1 MTEPGRKTALAASAQ
16 ALLRKI
22 QGLPEGSEDTAGEE
36 ERASDEAD
44 EEEGDSGEDVA
55 SSPEEVEYSDNTS
68 FEASDASDV
77 DDDAPVSAQ
86 VCSDCGEERE
96 RGRVDETDGVWYCEE
111 CWACYDIASKGEAHE
126 NDEKGDASS
135 QHTSDDASSQYSSE
149 GQGAGT
155 SGSPR
160 SFEGEVEATD
170 GPCAGSVQIP
180 ARTSACCS
188 ACGISEVGGH
198 VSAAGLHF
206 CDWCWAEE
214 CGSAVAT
221 PGLISSGHS
230 VCGLPIEEFR
240 DEIISSIRK
249 NTVTSIQGE
258 TGCGKSSMVPLFIL
272 EDCEAAR
279 KRVNIFVTQVL
290 RDQCVCARADA
301 GALVEPSVPLALR

>member
-1 MTEPGRKTALAASAQ
+1 MKKECLFHAPRMTGKVRKTALEASAQ
-16 ALLRKI
+16 ALLRKL
-22 QGLPEGSEDTAGEE
+22 QGLPEGSEDEAGEE

-44 EEEGDSGEDVA
+44 EEEGDSGEDVP
-55 SSPEEVEYSDNTS
+55 SSPEEVEYSDDTS

-77 DDDAPVSAQ
+77 DDDALVSVQ

-111 CWACYDIASKGEAHE
+111 CWACYDIASEGEAHE
-126 NDEKGDASS
+126 NDEKGEASS

-149 GQGAGT
+149 EQGAVT

-180 ARTSACCS
+180 ARKSACCS

-214 CGSAVAT
+214 ECGSAVAT
-221 PGLISSGHS
+221 PGLISRGPS

-240 DEIISSIRK
+240 DEIIGSIRK

-272 EDCEAAR
+272 EDRQAAR
-279 KRVNIFVTQVL
+279 KRVNIFVTQVPSVVGV
-290 RDQCVCARADA
+290 CVC
-301 GALVEPSVPLALR
+301 VC

>member
-1 MTEPGRKTALAASAQ
+1 MTEQPPRKTALAASAK
-16 ALLRKI
+16 ALLRKL
-22 QGLPEGSEDTAGEE
+22 QGLPEGSEDEAGEE

-44 EEEGDSGEDVA
+44 EEEGDSGEDAA
-55 SSPEEVEYSDNTS
+55 SSPEEVEYSDETS
-68 FEASDASDV
+68 FEASDASDG
-77 DDDAPVSAQ
+77 DDDAPVSVQ

-96 RGRVDETDGVWYCEE
+96 RGRVDETDGVWYCEQ
-111 CWACYDIASKGEAHE
+111 CWAYYAQREE

-258 TGCGKSSMVPLFIL
+258 TGCGKSSMVPLFIF
-272 EDCEAAR
+272 EDCQAAR
-279 KRVNIFVTQVL
+279 KRVNIFVTQVPSVVSV
-290 RDQCVCARADA
+290 CVCVCV
-301 GALVEPSVPLALR
+301 LVLVPLLTPVSLLP

>member
-1 MTEPGRKTALAASAQ
+1 MTEQPPRKTALAASAK
-16 ALLRKI
+16 ALLRKL
-22 QGLPEGSEDTAGEE
+22 QGLPEGSEDEAGEE

-44 EEEGDSGEDVA
+44 EEEGDSGEDAA
-55 SSPEEVEYSDNTS
+55 SSPEEVEYSEETS
-68 FEASDASDV
+68 FEASDASDG
-77 DDDAPVSAQ
+77 DDDAPVSVQ

-96 RGRVDETDGVWYCEE
+96 RGRVDETDGVWYCEQ
-111 CWACYDIASKGEAHE
+111 CWAYYAQREE

-135 QHTSDDASSQYSSE
+135 QHTSDDAHSQYSSE
-149 GQGAGT
+149 RQGAGT

-160 SFEGEVEATD
+160 SLEGEGEVEATV

-180 ARTSACCS
+180 ARTSECCS
-188 ACGISEVGGH
+188 TCGISEVGGH
-198 VSAAGLHF
+198 KSAAGLHF
-206 CDWCWAEE
+206 CDWCWAEG
-214 CGSAVAT
+214 CGSAEAT
-221 PGLISSGHS
+221 TGLISSGPS

-240 DEIISSIRK
+240 DEIIASIRR

-272 EDCEAAR
+272 EDCQAAR

-290 RDQCVCARADA
+290 RGQCVCARADA